1 MELLLERVTKSFG
14 NTQVLK
20 DISFT
25 ARSGRAMG
33 FLGRNGAGK
42 TTTIR
47 ILMDVFA
54 KDGGSI
60 SIDGNEYKKSDFK
73 VGYLPEERGMYANE
87 TLITQL
93 TYFGELK
100 GMNRTNAKKAAKY
113 WLERLEL
120 IESEKKL
127 LNTLSKGNQQKVQI
141 IQALIND
148 PQIIVLDEP
157 FSGLDPV
164 NSRALKDIVIEEINK
179 DKIVVFSSHQMAYVE
194 EFCDDIALIS
204 NGEILVSG
212 DLGEIK
218 KDRGLNKLRIN
229 SISHKE
235 ELQNL
240 IDKNEHIDATEDQR
254 SIIASFKSP
263 YTQNDLLRDVL
274 NKNIEISE
282 FSAYEPSLNDIFIE
296 SVEANE

>member
-1 MELLLERVTKSFG
+1 MELSLERVTKSFG

-148 PQIIVLDEP
+148 PKIIVLDEP

-254 SIIASFKSP
+254 SIIASFKGP